1 MRQSTQKY
9 LLMAGVSIVTVGAAM
24 LLGMDAAHAKTFA
37 DSFSGTY
44 TTQIGAVA
52 QTIKQATIPL
62 GAAMTA
68 GGAYKGY
75 KDLKGGEVEKKGA
88 GLLLTDAALMGMG
101 GLVIYAGALINKGA
115 ATADLQDAPIDKTT
129 GGQIGW

>member
-1 MRQSTQKY
+1 MHQSTQKY
-9 LLMAGVSIVTVGAAM
+9 FLLASVATITIGAAM
-24 LLGMDAAHAKTFA
+24 VLGMDAAHAKTFA

-115 ATADLQDAPIDKTT
+115 ATADLDKQDITKTT